1 MLSLWADN
9 AFAVKNIIL
18 ELLHLYF
25 FPKDRLCKH
34 TWLGF
39 GKRTTLTR
47 FLHFIPYV
55 LPFFKKCDRSV
66 KSGPRR
72 WLKSALIDELREDD
86 CVTFF
91 DSEDGTLSQ
100 PTEKL
105 YIVSRQGLFPKFGSA
120 SEVTWSA
127 RAFIS
132 VADNVTSRD
141 FRKRLSRLTLSLLR
155 ETHEKRHLKR
165 TITAEHYRAQSN
177 ADHVA
182 HYGIAIKIHS
192 PERACLRERNLSL
205 PLRYYTA
212 RLYRDAFMYPHSAIY
227 TAEIQIYDL

>member
-1 MLSLWADN
+1 MS
-9 AFAVKNIIL
+9 
-18 ELLHLYF
+18 
-25 FPKDRLCKH
+25 
-34 TWLGF
+34 
-39 GKRTTLTR
+39 
-47 FLHFIPYV
+47 
-55 LPFFKKCDRSV
+55 
-66 KSGPRR
+66 
-72 WLKSALIDELREDD
+72 
-86 CVTFF
+86 
-91 DSEDGTLSQ
+91 SEKT
-100 PTEKL
+100 
-105 YIVSRQGLFPKFGSA
+105 IVSRSSIPRTALWVSRPKNFTSCPVKVCFCRNLEA
-120 SEVTWSA
+120 LRRSRDRRD

-205 PLRYYTA
+205 SLRYYTA